1 MTNHYFSHAR
11 TALKYGI
18 KSFDINKCIL
28 VPDFI
33 CDVVSDTIKE
43 TNIVIFYKTF
53 NNFKPDWNYLNKL
66 VSDNNCSSIIMVNYF
81 GIPQDIEKF
90 IDFCEK
96 YKLCLIED
104 NAHGFGGKY
113 QDKLLGDIGDISIS
127 SPRKLLNIYSGGIL
141 KINNEKYKL
150 EKIYLDNFPVTKLN
164 KLRKNNKFKFNYM
177 KKFAKNYIF
186 SRPSYEKLNTSE
198 SKIKDHNIDSYS
210 KIIIKE
216 TRIDTKKRVDKF
228 NIWQSFFKKNNL
240 IPVFEDL
247 QNYELNPWCC
257 PAYVENYKDS
267 SYWFDWGWRNN
278 IFIFSWPNLPDEH
291 LNNSKIIDRR
301 RKLICFSTNF

>member
-1 MTNHYFSHAR
+1 
-11 TALKYGI
+11 
-18 KSFDINKCIL
+18 
-28 VPDFI
+28 
-33 CDVVSDTIKE
+33 
-43 TNIVIFYKTF
+43 
-53 NNFKPDWNYLNKL
+53 
-66 VSDNNCSSIIMVNYF
+66 
-81 GIPQDIEKF
+81 
-90 IDFCEK
+90 
-96 YKLCLIED
+96 
-104 NAHGFGGKY
+104 
-113 QDKLLGDIGDISIS
+113 
-127 SPRKLLNIYSGGIL
+127 
-141 KINNEKYKL
+141 
-150 EKIYLDNFPVTKLN
+150 
-164 KLRKNNKFKFNYM
+164 M